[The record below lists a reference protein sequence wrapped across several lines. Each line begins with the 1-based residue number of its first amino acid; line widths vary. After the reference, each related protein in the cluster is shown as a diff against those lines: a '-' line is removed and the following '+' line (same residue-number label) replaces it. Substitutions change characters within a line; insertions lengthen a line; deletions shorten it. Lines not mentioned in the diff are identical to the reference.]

1 MNINVV
7 RIGNSRGIRL
17 PRKILDQ
24 CHIEDKLDL
33 NVKGD
38 KIVLTPVRKKPRDGW
53 EEYAI
58 KMHESEDDALMIP
71 DVFSDEDLLEW

>member
-1 MNINVV
+1 MNINVI

-24 CHIEDKLDL
+24 CQIEDQVDL

-38 KIVLTPVRKKPRDGW
+38 TIVLTPIRKKPREGW
-53 EEYAI
+53 EEHAI
-58 KMHESEDDALMIP
+58 KMHDAHDDELMIP
-71 DVFSDEDLLEW
+71 DVFSDEDLPEW

>member
-17 PRKILDQ
+17 PRKIIDQ
-24 CHIEDKLDL
+24 CHIEDTLDL
-33 NVKGD
+33 TVKGD
-38 KIVLTPVRKKPRDGW
+38 TIVLTPVTKEPRDGW

-58 KMHESEDDALMIP
+58 KMHESEDDELMIP
-71 DVFSDEDLLEW
+71 DVFSDEDHLEW

>member
-1 MNINVV
+1 MNIKVV

-24 CHIEDKLDL
+24 CHIEDQLDL
-33 NVKGD
+33 NVKGG
-38 KIVLTPVRKKPRDGW
+38 KIVVTPVRKTPRDGW

-58 KMHESEDDALMIP
+58 KMHEAHDDELMIP
-71 DVFSDEDLLEW
+71 DVFPDEDHLKW